1 MMMMMMILLC
11 LYSCYGNNPCI
22 HPSLRPS
29 TLCPSLVG
37 LHINVCVCVC
47 MCWCARACVCVCVCL
62 FCSILYPFWPLS
74 KNPFPTFYQYTN
86 DFSSFDKHIIGY
98 LLHSNGR
105 DLRREVSNARS
116 SHLDH
121 TFTSSPISIDTILC
135 HSFCHQLMNV
145 I

>member
-1 MMMMMMILLC
+1 MMMMIMLC

-22 HPSLRPS
+22 HPSFRPG

-37 LHINVCVCVC
+37 LHINVYMCVCVC
-47 MCWCARACVCVCVCL
+47 ARALAYVFVCVCVC
-62 FCSILYPFWPLS
+62 FVAYYTPSDPSP
-74 KNPFPTFYQYTN
+74 KKPFPTFHQYTN

-98 LLHSNGR
+98 LLHSDGR
-105 DLRREVSNARS
+105 DLRRGFTNVQS

-121 TFTSSPISIDTILC
+121 TFPSSSISIDTILC